1 MTIEALYLGVR
12 RGEGAGLVSEQAN
25 FESNEH
31 AFFCGK
37 LFGTLHMEYGP
48 EAIEQGAD
56 SEGDYLPGII
66 VNYLGKQ
73 FVVHVTEVSSGK

>member
-1 MTIEALYLGVR
+1 MEL
-12 RGEGAGLVSEQAN
+12 SEKPTN

-48 EAIEQGAD
+48 EAIEQGSD
-56 SEGDYLPGII
+56 SDGDYLPGMI

-73 FVVHVTEVSSGK
+73 FVIHVTEVSSRN